1 MSAYRG
7 ASALFASAG
16 FALLFACAG
25 FAGTFG
31 DTREDVP
38 VGERRE
44 ASCVAQCADG
54 DCTGG
59 EGLFVYE
66 DCARYTGAFSA
77 GRRSGAGVYEY
88 PNGDQYSGEFQNDVR
103 TGRGEY
109 RFKNGD
115 VFRGEFFEGLPTGR
129 GTYRFADGREFEGE
143 FARGWNARGAL
154 RTAPDASPVDCAMEN
169 GALRCEAGEADSSRT
184 PNNVAPTGPV
194 ATTPAPTT
202 RAPITAA
209 SAGRAL
215 LVLYAGE
222 DARVFRGER
231 RLDGY
236 AGLALFPGD
245 RIESGARAVDLQGA
259 TGVTVRLRPRSA
271 LLIPQDIERD
281 YVLVLLRGSALIDY
295 DNPGD
300 GPRLQIRSAGSR
312 VSVDGTTFVV
322 ELDESGKVATVRVYE
337 GEVTVAPDA
346 PNLER
351 FTDAEIEASPELKQL
366 VQALDSSAVQVGAG
380 EQGALSPESLER
392 AREADR
398 IIQEARALAES
409 AAPAADPAANRA
421 ALQQALAEKEAEL
434 AKLAEQL
441 AAAPAPVASP
451 ATVSPQEQAERKLL
465 IQIDESAFEKA
476 IGAAAEAA
484 AGGAETPTDQ
494 QAAVRA
500 GYETRLNVAVDQLEK
515 SLETVRIQ
523 TTEELLRQYRI
534 LEVVTLRGGQKKAG
548 SVVAQ
553 AGDLLILHAP
563 DGVFRIRTE
572 QIDYVEYFN
581 GEDAVEP

>member
-1 MSAYRG
+1 MSCLRA
-7 ASALFASAG
+7 ASALPV
-16 FALLFACAG
+16 ALGLALCSACAG
-25 FAGTFG
+25 FIGSSAAALDASAPGA
-31 DTREDVP
+31 P
-38 VGERRE
+38 VE
-44 ASCVAQCADG
+44 SCVAQCTDG
-54 DCTGG
+54 DCANG

-66 DCARYTGAFSA
+66 DCARYTGAFVA
-77 GRRSGAGVYEY
+77 GRRVGAGVYEY
-88 PNGDQYSGEFQNDVR
+88 PNGDQYSGEFQDDQR
-103 TGRGEY
+103 AGRGEY

-115 VFRGEFFEGLPTGR
+115 VFRGVFREGLPIGR
-129 GTYRFADGREFEGE
+129 GVYRFADGREFEGD
-143 FARGWNARGAL
+143 FARGWNAQGAL
-154 RTAPDASPVDCAMEN
+154 RTAPGAAPTECAMEN
-169 GALRCEAGEADSSRT
+169 GALRCGAGRR
-184 PNNVAPTGPV
+184 VA
-194 ATTPAPTT
+194 
-202 RAPITAA
+202 AA
-209 SAGRAL
+209 NSGRAL

-222 DARVFRGER
+222 DVSVFRGER

-271 LLIPQDIERD
+271 LLIPDEIERD

-312 VSVDGTTFVV
+312 VNVDGTTFVV
-322 ELDESGKVATVRVYE
+322 ELDDGGKIATVRVYE

-346 PNLER
+346 PNIER
-351 FTDAEIEASPELKQL
+351 FSDAEIQASPELKKL

-398 IIQEARALAES
+398 IISEARTLAETT
-409 AAPAADPAANRA
+409 PAASPDASGAALRA
-421 ALQQALAEKEAEL
+421 ALDGKGAEL
-434 AKLAEQL
+434 ATLAEQL
-441 AAAPAPVASP
+441 EAAPDPIVTAAPP
-451 ATVSPQEQAERKLL
+451 TPQDQAERKLL
-465 IQIDESAFEKA
+465 ITIDERAFEKA
-476 IGAAAEAA
+476 ISAAAEAA
-484 AGGAETPTDQ
+484 ASGAETPDEQ
-494 QAAVRA
+494 KAAVRA
-500 GYETRLNVAVDQLEK
+500 GYETQLNVAVEELEK

-523 TTEELLRQYRI
+523 TTQELLRQYRI
-534 LEVVTLRGGQKKAG
+534 LEVVSLHTGQKKAG

-572 QIDYVEYFN
+572 QIEYVEYFS